1 MKAADLYRLMESPA
15 LLTEDTLQ
23 QLKQIVDEFPYFQ
36 IARMLYLKNLAVLN
50 DIRFGAELKK
60 MAIYVPDRRK
70 LFTLIEGER
79 FGLQLQSAKEENPTR
94 EDAFSLID
102 AFLSNREEEE
112 PKTDASLLFQPSVSS
127 DYIYWS
133 LTKENGQVEEK
144 EEEEEVR
151 LQHHDLIDSFIKNEE
166 QRTPGSGLNLDMETT
181 GAPVPGNLA
190 ELEENQ
196 HKPLDDS
203 YFTETLAHIY
213 VKQKRY
219 EKALQIIK
227 NLNLKYPE
235 KNVYFALWHTLH
247 HYGPLWIIFALRCV
261 HAVYIILIFP
271 YCISSATIFP
281 ISTIFSPCFFG
292 FSSAIFFS
300 ISIYCG
306 FTSFYHYAALVV
318 PFCTWLCFF
327 LFSFALLM

>member
-133 LTKENGQVEEK
+133 LTKENGQVEFK
-144 EEEEEVR
+144 
-151 LQHHDLIDSFIKNEE
+151 
-166 QRTPGSGLNLDMETT
+166 ETT
-181 GAPVPGNLA
+181 GQ
-190 ELEENQ
+190 LERGM
-196 HKPLDDS
+196 
-203 YFTETLAHIY
+203 ETLCAFLNSEGGTVLFGVTDKGKIIGQE
-213 VKQKRY
+213 VSDKTKRDIA
-219 EKALQIIK
+219 ETIRRIE
-227 NLNLKYPE
+227 P
-235 KNVYFALWHTLH
+235 F
-247 HYGPLWIIFALRCV
+247 
-261 HAVYIILIFP
+261 
-271 YCISSATIFP
+271 ATID
-281 ISTIFSPCFFG
+281 ISYTDIPG
-292 FSSAIFFS
+292 
-300 ISIYCG
+300 
-306 FTSFYHYAALVV
+306 TNKML
-318 PFCTWLCFF
+318 
-327 LFSFALLM
+327 

>member
-1 MKAADLYRLMESPA
+1 M
-15 LLTEDTLQ
+15 
-23 QLKQIVDEFPYFQ
+23 
-36 IARMLYLKNLAVLN
+36 
-50 DIRFGAELKK
+50 
-60 MAIYVPDRRK
+60 
-70 LFTLIEGER
+70 
-79 FGLQLQSAKEENPTR
+79 QLQSAKEENPTR

-102 AFLSNREEEE
+102 AFLSNREEEK

-227 NLNLKYPE
+227 NLSLKYPE
-235 KNVYFALWHTLH
+235 KNVYFADQIRFLEKL
-247 HYGPLWIIFALRCV
+247 IIN
-261 HAVYIILIFP
+261 
-271 YCISSATIFP
+271 TKK
-281 ISTIFSPCFFG
+281 
-292 FSSAIFFS
+292 
-300 ISIYCG
+300 
-306 FTSFYHYAALVV
+306 
-318 PFCTWLCFF
+318 
-327 LFSFALLM
+327 

>member
-151 LQHHDLIDSFIKNEE
+151 LQHHDD
-166 QRTPGSGLNLDMETT
+166 R
-181 GAPVPGNLA
+181 
-190 ELEENQ
+190 
-196 HKPLDDS
+196 
-203 YFTETLAHIY
+203 
-213 VKQKRY
+213 
-219 EKALQIIK
+219 
-227 NLNLKYPE
+227 
-235 KNVYFALWHTLH
+235 
-247 HYGPLWIIFALRCV
+247 
-261 HAVYIILIFP
+261 
-271 YCISSATIFP
+271 
-281 ISTIFSPCFFG
+281 FF
-292 FSSAIFFS
+292 
-300 ISIYCG
+300 YKK
-306 FTSFYHYAALVV
+306 
-318 PFCTWLCFF
+318 
-327 LFSFALLM
+327 

>member
-1 MKAADLYRLMESPA
+1 MKAADLYRLMENPA
-15 LLTEDTLQ
+15 LLTEETLP

-50 DIRFGAELKK
+50 DIRFSAELKK

-79 FGLQLQSAKEENPTR
+79 FGLQSQPVKEETPDQ

-112 PKTDASLLFQPSVSS
+112 PKADASLLFQPSASS

-133 LTKENGQVEEK
+133 LTKESEQAEEK
-144 EEEEEVR
+144 EEVR

-166 QRTPGSGLNLDMETT
+166 QRAPGSGLNLDMETT
-181 GAPVPGNLA
+181 GASAPGNLA
-190 ELEENQ
+190 ELEDGQ
-196 HKPLDDS
+196 HKSLDDS

-235 KNVYFALWHTLH
+235 KNVYFADQIRFLEKL
-247 HYGPLWIIFALRCV
+247 IIN
-261 HAVYIILIFP
+261 
-271 YCISSATIFP
+271 TKK
-281 ISTIFSPCFFG
+281 
-292 FSSAIFFS
+292 
-300 ISIYCG
+300 
-306 FTSFYHYAALVV
+306 
-318 PFCTWLCFF
+318 
-327 LFSFALLM
+327 

>member
-1 MKAADLYRLMESPA
+1 MESPA

-133 LTKENGQVEEK
+133 LTKENGQV
-144 EEEEEVR
+144 VMR
-151 LQHHDLIDSFIKNEE
+151 TVISFI
-166 QRTPGSGLNLDMETT
+166 ETSI
-181 GAPVPGNLA
+181 VC
-190 ELEENQ
+190 ELSRFE
-196 HKPLDDS
+196 
-203 YFTETLAHIY
+203 
-213 VKQKRY
+213 
-219 EKALQIIK
+219 
-227 NLNLKYPE
+227 
-235 KNVYFALWHTLH
+235 
-247 HYGPLWIIFALRCV
+247 
-261 HAVYIILIFP
+261 
-271 YCISSATIFP
+271 
-281 ISTIFSPCFFG
+281 
-292 FSSAIFFS
+292 FS
-300 ISIYCG
+300 ICDAVCCSG
-306 FTSFYHYAALVV
+306 
-318 PFCTWLCFF
+318 
-327 LFSFALLM
+327 M

>member
-133 LTKENGQVEEK
+133 LTKE
-144 EEEEEVR
+144 
-151 LQHHDLIDSFIKNEE
+151 
-166 QRTPGSGLNLDMETT
+166 T
-181 GAPVPGNLA
+181 GRWR
-190 ELEENQ
+190 
-196 HKPLDDS
+196 K
-203 YFTETLAHIY
+203 
-213 VKQKRY
+213 KKR
-219 EKALQIIK
+219 KKKSVCSI
-227 NLNLKYPE
+227 
-235 KNVYFALWHTLH
+235 
-247 HYGPLWIIFALRCV
+247 
-261 HAVYIILIFP
+261 
-271 YCISSATIFP
+271 TI
-281 ISTIFSPCFFG
+281 
-292 FSSAIFFS
+292 
-300 ISIYCG
+300 
-306 FTSFYHYAALVV
+306 
-318 PFCTWLCFF
+318 
-327 LFSFALLM
+327 

>member
-79 FGLQLQSAKEENPTR
+79 FGLQLQSAKKENPTR

-112 PKTDASLLFQPSVSS
+112 PKADASLLFQPSVSS

-144 EEEEEVR
+144 EEEVR
-151 LQHHDLIDSFIKNEE
+151 LQHHDLIDSFIKNYLPKY
-166 QRTPGSGLNLDMETT
+166 QQNAFVYFDPPYFGKGKQLYLNFFSY
-181 GAPVPGNLA
+181 
-190 ELEENQ
+190 
-196 HKPLDDS
+196 DDHIRIERIINS
-203 YFTETLAHIY
+203 RVNCDWVITYDDVKEIANIYKNHTLMRFDLNYSAG
-213 VKQKRY
+213 VKR
-219 EKALQIIK
+219 KASEIIIFSNNNMIPSK
-227 NLNLKYPE
+227 ECLE
-235 KNVYFALWHTLH
+235 KNNVC
-247 HYGPLWIIFALRCV
+247 INLR
-261 HAVYIILIFP
+261 
-271 YCISSATIFP
+271 
-281 ISTIFSPCFFG
+281 
-292 FSSAIFFS
+292 
-300 ISIYCG
+300 
-306 FTSFYHYAALVV
+306 
-318 PFCTWLCFF
+318 
-327 LFSFALLM
+327 

>member
-112 PKTDASLLFQPSVSS
+112 PKTDASSVPAVRFVGLHLLVIDEGKRAGGGKRRGRRSPFATSRS
-127 DYIYWS
+127 D
-133 LTKENGQVEEK
+133 
-144 EEEEEVR
+144 R
-151 LQHHDLIDSFIKNEE
+151 
-166 QRTPGSGLNLDMETT
+166 
-181 GAPVPGNLA
+181 
-190 ELEENQ
+190 
-196 HKPLDDS
+196 
-203 YFTETLAHIY
+203 
-213 VKQKRY
+213 
-219 EKALQIIK
+219 
-227 NLNLKYPE
+227 
-235 KNVYFALWHTLH
+235 
-247 HYGPLWIIFALRCV
+247 
-261 HAVYIILIFP
+261 
-271 YCISSATIFP
+271 
-281 ISTIFSPCFFG
+281 FF
-292 FSSAIFFS
+292 
-300 ISIYCG
+300 YKK
-306 FTSFYHYAALVV
+306 
-318 PFCTWLCFF
+318 
-327 LFSFALLM
+327 